1 MTELLEN
8 KMPGSQMPDVPMAML
23 TALPL
28 KWQHWVQMAR
38 NASWQTTRMNLN
50 TFQRH
55 GVFDDAETVD
65 IVAKRLSDPTLI
77 AKARVLPYQLLMAFR
92 AASNVPEKIRNALQD
107 AMEHA
112 TQNVPVIAGK
122 VWVFPDVSGS
132 MQSPVTGHRD
142 GSTTNVRCVDVAA
155 LVAASVLRKNQHSKV
170 LPFSDDV
177 VKVQLNSRDSV
188 MTNANVLSNLPS
200 GGTNCSAP
208 MAWLNDHDERG
219 DLVIYVSDNESWI
232 DNSRRGATATMKQ
245 WEKFKKNNPNARLVC
260 LDLQPYGHTQAKDR
274 EDILNIGGFS
284 DSVFDVIAKF
294 ATGNLDGQHW
304 VDVINKSVVV

>member
-28 KWQHWVQMAR
+28 KRQHWVQIAR
-38 NASWQTTRMNLN
+38 NASWQATRMNLN

-55 GVFDDAETVD
+55 GVFNDEETVD
-65 IVAKRLSDPTLI
+65 IVAKRLSDPALI

-92 AASNVPEKIRNALQD
+92 AASNVPNKIRDALQD

-132 MQSPVTGHRD
+132 MQSPVTGLRD
-142 GSTTNVRCVDVAA
+142 GATTHVRYVDVAA
-155 LVAASVLRKNQHSKV
+155 LVAASVVRKNQHAKV
-170 LPFSDDV
+170 LPFHNTV
-177 VKVQLNSRDSV
+177 VQVQLNARDSV
-188 MTNANVLSNLPS
+188 MTNASVLSNLPS
-200 GGTNCSAP
+200 GGTSCSAP
-208 MAWLNDHDERG
+208 MAWLNDQNERA
-219 DLVIYVSDNESWI
+219 DLIIYVSDNESWM
-232 DNSRRGATATMKQ
+232 DNSRGGATATMKQ
-245 WEKFKKNNPNARLVC
+245 WERFKKNNPNARLVC
-260 LDLQPYGHTQAKDR
+260 LDLQPYASTHAKDR

-304 VDVINKSVVV
+304 VEVINKSVVV